1 MDFHSLTKGE
11 IPLKTIFRF
20 LLLVFL
26 VSTNM
31 NPLRAQVVHTG
42 VLCVD
47 DDNRSS
53 TQNGTSR
60 YPYID
65 IQTAIANAADN
76 DTLLVAAGSYGKID
90 NMGKPLSILGGYAGG
105 TTASYNAGTGGDFS
119 IRTMNP
125 SLTIIS
131 GGVDSIG
138 VILTRFSFDPFSFVF
153 DNFTVKNSKKGIVFD
168 VAVSWPLVDNVTLS
182 NNIIEN
188 NGQPGVTTAGSG
200 VLVAGNNHRV
210 LNNIIRKNHG
220 GRGPGLCGNFTP
232 SDSLL
237 VEGNLI
243 ENNTGYDDHASGVY
257 LGGYVILRN
266 NTISGNY
273 LQNSYGWGGGVLI
286 LGIAHMSFNV
296 IKNNFCPSY
305 GGGVFVD
312 DGGTA
317 YLDHEL
323 IYNNRTSL
331 YGAGIAVDNTATDSS
346 HVYLTNCT
354 IVNNHSPDTLGGNAI
369 YLDNISFGTLRNCVL
384 AGNGD
389 DFYINTTS
397 ALTVTYTLSQEGFTG
412 QGNFTADPLFAD
424 TSKED
429 FHLKSKGGRYAPISR
444 TWVIDGVHSPAID
457 AGDLTS
463 VYSNEPAPNGNR
475 IDLGCYG
482 NTMYA
487 SKSFSVTGIQH
498 KTTDLPTHFSLSQN
512 YPNPFNPST
521 TISFGLASK
530 SFVSLRVFNGLGRE
544 VSTILSEELPAGS
557 YSQNWNAAGLA
568 SGVYFY
574 RLQTGSFTETKKLLL
589 LR

>member
-1 MDFHSLTKGE
+1 M
-11 IPLKTIFRF
+11 
-20 LLLVFL
+20 LVFL
-26 VSTNM
+26 ISTNM
-31 NPLRAQVVHTG
+31 NRLPAQAVQTA

-47 DDNRSS
+47 DNNLSS
-53 TQNGTSR
+53 TQNGSRR
-60 YPYID
+60 YPYNG

-76 DTLLVAAGSYGKID
+76 DTILVAVGMYGRID
-90 NMGKPLSILGGYAGG
+90 NLGKPLAILGGYAGG
-105 TTASYNAGTGGDFS
+105 PTASYNAGTGGDFS
-119 IRTMNP
+119 VRTINP

-138 VILTRFSFDPFSFVF
+138 VNLTRFNFNPFSFLF
-153 DNFTVKNSKKGIVFD
+153 DNFVVRTSKKGIVFD
-168 VAVSWPLVDNVTLS
+168 VAVSWPHVGNVTIS

-188 NGQPGVTTAGSG
+188 NGQPGVITSGAG
-200 VLVAGNNHRV
+200 VWVAGNNHRV
-210 LNNIIRKNHG
+210 LNNIIRNNHG
-220 GRGPGLCGNFTP
+220 GRGAGLSGNFTP

-243 ENNTGYDDHASGVY
+243 ENNTGYDDHGAGVY
-257 LGGYVILRN
+257 LGGYVTIRN
-266 NTISGNY
+266 NIISGNY

-296 IKNNFCPSY
+296 IKNNYCPTY

-312 DGGTA
+312 DGGIA

-323 IYNNRTSL
+323 IYNNRTAL

-354 IVNNHSPDTLGGNAI
+354 IVNNYSPDTLGGNAI
-369 YLDNISFGTLRNCVL
+369 YLDNSSFGTLRNCIL

-389 DFYINTTS
+389 DFYINTGS

-412 QGNFTADPLFAD
+412 QGNFKADPLFAD
-424 TSKED
+424 TLNKD
-429 FHLKSKGGRYAPISR
+429 FHLKSKGGRYVPKSQA
-444 TWVIDGVHSPAID
+444 WVIDGVHSPAID
-457 AGDLTS
+457 AGDLAS
-463 VYSNEPAPNGNR
+463 ASSNEPAPSGNR
-475 IDLGCYG
+475 INLGCYG

-487 SKSFSVTGIQH
+487 SKSLAGTDIQ
-498 KTTDLPTHFSLSQN
+498 KITADLPTHFSLGQN
-512 YPNPFNPST
+512 YPNPFNPTT

-530 SFVSLRVFNGLGRE
+530 SFVSLRVFNVLGRE
-544 VSTILSEELPAGS
+544 VSILVSEELPAGT

-574 RLQTGSFTETKKLLL
+574 CLQTGSFTETKKLLL

>member
-1 MDFHSLTKGE
+1 MKLV
-11 IPLKTIFRF
+11 FRF
-20 LLLVFL
+20 LLLAFL
-26 VSTNM
+26 ISTNM
-31 NPLRAQVVHTG
+31 NPLVARWLQTA

-47 DDNRSS
+47 DDNLSS
-53 TQNGTSR
+53 TQNGSSQ
-60 YPYID
+60 YPYRS
-65 IQTAIANAADN
+65 IQAAIANAADH
-76 DTLLVAAGSYGKID
+76 DTILVAAGMYGKID
-90 NMGKPLSILGGYAGG
+90 NMGKPLSILGGYAGSD
-105 TTASYNAGTGGDFS
+105 TASYHAGTGGDFS
-119 IRTMNP
+119 DRTLDP

-138 VILTRFSFDPFSFVF
+138 VNLTRFNFDPFSFVF
-153 DNFTVKNSKKGIVFD
+153 DNFTVSNSNKGIVFD
-168 VAVSWPLVDNVTLS
+168 VALSWPRVENVIIS

-188 NGQPGVTTAGSG
+188 NGQPGVTTSGAG
-200 VLVAGNNHRV
+200 VWVAGNNHQV
-210 LNNIIRKNHG
+210 LKNIIRNNHG
-220 GRGPGLCGNFTP
+220 GRGAGLSGNFTP

-237 VEGNLI
+237 VESNLI
-243 ENNTGYDDHASGVY
+243 ENNTGYDDHGAGVY
-257 LGGYVILRN
+257 LGGYVTIRN
-266 NTISGNY
+266 NIISGNY
-273 LQNSYGWGGGVLI
+273 LQHSYGWGGGVLI

-296 IKNNFCPSY
+296 IKDNFCPSY

-312 DGGTA
+312 EGGIA

-331 YGAGIAVDNTATDSS
+331 YGAGIAVDNSETDSS

-354 IVNNHSPDTLGGNAI
+354 VVNNHSPDTLGGNAI
-369 YLDNISFGTLRNCVL
+369 FLDNFSFGTLRNCIL

-397 ALTVTYTLSQEGFTG
+397 ALTVSYSLSQEGFTG

-424 TSKED
+424 TLNED
-429 FHLKSKGGRYAPISR
+429 FHLKSMSGRYAPASQ
-444 TWVIDGVHSPAID
+444 TWVMDAVHSPAID

-463 VYSNEPAPNGNR
+463 VYNNEPAPNGNR

-487 SKSFSVTGIQH
+487 SKSYSVTDIQNR
-498 KTTDLPTHFSLSQN
+498 TTGVPTHFSLGQN
-512 YPNPFNPST
+512 YPNPFNPAT

-530 SFVSLRVFNGLGRE
+530 SFVSLRVFNVLGRE
-544 VSTILSEELPAGS
+544 VSILLAEELPAGT
-557 YSQNWNAAGLA
+557 YSKNWNASGLA

-574 RLQTGSFTETKKLLL
+574 RLQTSSFTGTRKLLL